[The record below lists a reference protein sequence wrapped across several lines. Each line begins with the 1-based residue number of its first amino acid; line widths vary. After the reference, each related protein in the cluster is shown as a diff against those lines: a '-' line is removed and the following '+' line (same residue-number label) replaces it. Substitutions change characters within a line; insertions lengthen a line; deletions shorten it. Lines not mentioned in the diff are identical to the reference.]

1 MSQPVVRPKGGPS
14 TGRSAQPF
22 RVMVVDDSAVIR
34 GMMSRWLEEDPEITV
49 VGVARDGKEA
59 VEMVGSLK
67 PEVVLLDIEMPVMDG
82 LTALPKIIRAHP
94 KVRVIMSSTL
104 TRRGAEISMKA
115 MAKGAADYV
124 PKPESKKDIHA
135 SAAFKEEVISKVK
148 GLAGATRGVT
158 AAGGR
163 ATTGFSAE
171 KATKSPSV
179 RLKAG
184 GPIVLREPSKTKP
197 RLLVVGSSTGG
208 PQALF
213 TLFEGLGKDFQLP
226 IVVTQHMPATFTAI
240 LADHI
245 AKVAGRP
252 CAEAKDGEVL
262 ASGHIYVAP
271 GDFHMTVRRIGTNQC
286 LKLDQSPQ
294 ENFCRPAVD
303 PLFRSVAKAAG
314 SAALCVV
321 LTGMGYDGLKGGEEV
336 VEAGGTIL
344 AQDEA
349 TSVVWGMPGAVAT
362 HGLCS
367 AVLPLPKLADAVKR
381 LVSGGK
387 L

>member
-1 MSQPVVRPKGGPS
+1 MSQAIVRPKRGAS
-14 TGRSAQPF
+14 AGRSGQPF
-22 RVMVVDDSAVIR
+22 RVMVVDDSAIIR
-34 GMMSRWLEEDPEITV
+34 GMMSRWLEADPEITV
-49 VGVARDGKEA
+49 VGVARDGKEG
-59 VEMVGSLK
+59 VEMVGALK

-82 LTALPKIIRAHP
+82 LTALPKIIRAYP

-115 MAKGAADYV
+115 LSKGAADYV

-135 SAAFKEEVISKVK
+135 SEAFREEVLSKVK

-158 AAGGR
+158 APAPK
-163 ATTGFSAE
+163 TGFSAD
-171 KATKSPSV
+171 KPRSRTA

-184 GPIVLREPSKTKP
+184 GPIVLRAPSKIKP
-197 RLLVVGSSTGG
+197 TLLAVGSSTGG
-208 PQALF
+208 PQALLTF
-213 TLFEGLGKDFQLP
+213 FEGLGADFNLP

-252 CAEAKDGEVL
+252 CAEAKDGERL
-262 ASGHIYVAP
+262 ANGHIYLAP
-271 GDFHMTVRRIGTNQC
+271 GDYHMTIRRVGANQI
-286 LKLDQSPQ
+286 LKIDQSPP

-303 PLFRSVAKAAG
+303 PLFRSVAKAVG
-314 SAALCVV
+314 GAALCVV
-321 LTGMGYDGLKGGEEV
+321 LTGMGYDGLKGGEEIIK
-336 VEAGGTIL
+336 AGGTII

-362 HGLCS
+362 HDLCS
-367 AVLPLPKLADAVKR
+367 AVLPLPKLAEAVNT

>member
-1 MSQPVVRPKGGPS
+1 MSQPVVRPSRGASAGR
-14 TGRSAQPF
+14 TGKPF
-22 RVMVVDDSAVIR
+22 RVMVVDDSAIIR
-34 GMMSRWLEEDPEITV
+34 GMMSRWLEADPEITV

-59 VEMVGSLK
+59 VEMVGALK

-82 LTALPKIIRAHP
+82 LTALPKIIRAYP

-115 MAKGAADYV
+115 LSKGAADYV

-135 SAAFKEEVISKVK
+135 SEAFREEVLSKVK
-148 GLAGATRGVT
+148 GLAGATRGIT
-158 AAGGR
+158 AP
-163 ATTGFSAE
+163 TKTGFTADKS
-171 KATKSPSV
+171 KSPAA

-184 GPIVLREPSKTKP
+184 GPIVLRAPSKTRP
-197 RLLVVGSSTGG
+197 TLLAVGSSTGG

-213 TLFEGLGKDFQLP
+213 TFFEGLGKDFKLP

-245 AKVAGRP
+245 SKVAGRP
-252 CAEAKDGEVL
+252 CSEGKDGERL
-262 ASGHIYVAP
+262 ANGHIYLAP
-271 GDFHMTVRRIGTNQC
+271 GDFHMTIRRVGANQI
-286 LKLDQSPQ
+286 LKIDQSPP

-303 PLFRSVAKAAG
+303 PLFSSVAKTVG

-321 LTGMGYDGLKGGEEV
+321 FTGMGYDGLKGGQEIID
-336 VEAGGTIL
+336 AGGTII

-367 AVLPLPKLADAVKR
+367 AVLPLPKVAGAVKT